1 MQYGINLL
9 LWADTLS
16 DALLPLLDEIKSIG
30 YDAVELPLFELDL
43 AKYAAWGKHLDDVGL
58 SRSAVTVRG
67 ARDNPISPDPAV
79 RSLGIANNK
88 KAVECAQAAGCHY
101 LIGPFHSAL
110 GVFSGAGPTKEE
122 WEWGMEGMRRV
133 AEFAETCQVTLAL
146 EPLNR
151 FECYFLTNAA
161 DTARFCRDVD
171 HPRCRAMLDT
181 FHSHIE
187 EKNPK
192 QAIRSLGSQLHHV
205 HISENDRSTPGS
217 GNVRWDETFDALAE
231 LGYDRMLVIEA
242 FGLLL
247 EKLVPTVRIW
257 RRMYDSERQ
266 LASDGLRFM
275 KEQVQKH
282 YRVGATAPPSVEEKI

>member
-16 DALLPLLDEIKSIG
+16 DALLPVVDEIKSIG
-30 YDAVELPLFELDL
+30 YDAVELPVFEHAP
-43 AKYAAWGKHLDDVGL
+43 AKYAAWKRHLDDAGL
-58 SRSAVTVRG
+58 ARTAVTVRG
-67 ARDNPISPDPAV
+67 AADNPISPDAEV
-79 RSLGIANNK
+79 RRRGLENTRRAL
-88 KAVECAQAAGCHY
+88 ECAQAAGCTC
-101 LIGPFHSAL
+101 LVGPLHSAL
-110 GVFSGAGPTKEE
+110 GVFSGAGPTRDE
-122 WEWGMEGMRRV
+122 WRWGVEGMREA
-133 AEFAETCQVTLAL
+133 AEYAETCGVTLAL

-151 FECYFLTNAA
+151 FECYFLTTAA
-161 DTARFCRDVD
+161 ETARFCREVD

-187 EKNPK
+187 EKHPRE
-192 QAIRSLGSQLHHV
+192 ALLSLRGQLCHV

-217 GNVRWDETFDALAE
+217 GNVRWAETFDALFEIA
-231 LGYDRMLVIEA
+231 YDRMLVIEA

-266 LASDGLRFM
+266 LACDGLRFM
-275 KEQVQKH
+275 KAQVEK
-282 YRVGATAPPSVEEKI
+282 RSSV

>member
-1 MQYGINLL
+1 MKYGINLL

-16 DALLPLLDEIKSIG
+16 DALLPLLEDIKSIG
-30 YDAVELPLFELDL
+30 YDAVEIPLFEFDP
-43 AKYAAWGKHLDDVGL
+43 AKYAAWGKHLDNAGL
-58 SRSAVTVRG
+58 ARSAVTVRG
-67 ARDNPISPDPAV
+67 AVDNPISSDPAV
-79 RSLGIANNK
+79 RSLGIENNK
-88 KAVECAQAAGCHY
+88 KALECAQAAGCSC

-110 GVFSGAGPTKEE
+110 GVFTGAGPSRDE
-122 WEWGMEGMRRV
+122 WEWGVEGMQKI
-133 AEFAETCQVTLAL
+133 AEYAEVCQVTLAL

-151 FECYFLTNAA
+151 FECYFLNTAA
-161 DTARFCRDVD
+161 DTAKFCREVD

-187 EKNPK
+187 EKKPGD
-192 QAIRSLGSQLHHV
+192 AIRALRDQLAHV

-231 LGYDRMLVIEA
+231 IGYDRMLVIEA

-257 RRMYDSERQ
+257 RRMYDTERQ
-266 LASDGLRFM
+266 LAADGLRFM
-275 KEQVQKH
+275 KEQIQ
-282 YRVGATAPPSVEEKI
+282 RRSPVGSAGHLPTI

>member
-16 DALLPLLDEIKSIG
+16 DALLPLLDEIKAIG
-30 YDAVELPLFELDL
+30 YDAVELPLFEPDL
-43 AKYAAWGKHLDDVGL
+43 AKYAAWRKHLDNAGL
-58 SRSAVTVRG
+58 ARTAVTVRG
-67 ARDNPISPDPAV
+67 AEDNPISPDPAV
-79 RSLGIANNK
+79 RLRGIESINK
-88 KAVECAQAAGCHY
+88 ALECAQAAGCSC
-101 LIGPFHSAL
+101 LAGPLHSAL
-110 GVFSGAGPTKEE
+110 GVFSGAGPTADE
-122 WEWGMEGMRRV
+122 WKWGVEGMRKA

-151 FECYFLTNAA
+151 FECYFLTTAA
-161 DTARFCRDVD
+161 DTARFCREVD

-192 QAIRSLGSQLHHV
+192 EALHSLRGQLHHV

-217 GNVRWDETFDALAE
+217 GNVRWEETFDALSE
-231 LGYDRMLVIEA
+231 IGYDRMLVIEA

-257 RRMYDSERQ
+257 RRMYDTEWQ

-275 KEQVQKH
+275 KAQV
-282 YRVGATAPPSVEEKI
+282 EKRSKIWS

>member
-16 DALLPLLDEIKSIG
+16 DALLPLLDEIKAIG
-30 YDAVELPLFELDL
+30 YDAVELPLFEPDL
-43 AKYAAWGKHLDDVGL
+43 VKYTAWNKHLDNAGL
-58 SRSAVTVRG
+58 ARTAVTVRG
-67 ARDNPISPDPAV
+67 AEDNPISPDPAV
-79 RSLGIANNK
+79 RLQGIDSNK
-88 KAVECAQAAGCHY
+88 RAVECAQAAGCSC
-101 LIGPFHSAL
+101 LVGPFHSAL
-110 GVFSGAGPTKEE
+110 GVFSGAGPTADE
-122 WEWGMEGMRRV
+122 WKWGMEGMREV
-133 AEFAETCQVTLAL
+133 AEFAEACQVTLAL

-151 FECYFLTNAA
+151 FECYFLTTAA
-161 DTARFCRDVD
+161 DTARFCREVD
-171 HPRCRAMLDT
+171 HPRCQAMLDT

-192 QAIRSLGSQLHHV
+192 TAIHSLRGRLAHV

-217 GNVRWDETFDALAE
+217 GNVRWEETFDALSE

-257 RRMYDSERQ
+257 RRMYDTERQ
-266 LASDGLRFM
+266 LVSDGLRFM
-275 KEQVQKH
+275 KTQV
-282 YRVGATAPPSVEEKI
+282 EKRSITQS

>member
-16 DALLPLLDEIKSIG
+16 DALLPVVDEIKSIG
-30 YDAVELPLFELDL
+30 YDAVELPVFEHCP
-43 AKYAAWGKHLDDVGL
+43 AKYAEWNRHLDNAGL
-58 SRSAVTVRG
+58 ARTAVTVRG
-67 ARDNPISPDPAV
+67 ASDNPISPDPEARRRGV
-79 RSLGIANNK
+79 ENTRRAL
-88 KAVECAQAAGCHY
+88 ECAQAAGCTC
-101 LIGPFHSAL
+101 LAGPLHSAL
-110 GVFSGAGPTKEE
+110 GVFSGAGPTRDE
-122 WEWGMEGMRRV
+122 WKWGVEGMRQA
-133 AEFAETCQVTLAL
+133 AEFAESCGVTLAL

-151 FECYFLTNAA
+151 FECYFLTTAA
-161 DTARFCRDVD
+161 ETARFCRDVD

-187 EKNPK
+187 EKSPK
-192 QAIRSLGSQLHHV
+192 EALLSLRGQLCHV

-217 GNVRWDETFDALAE
+217 GNVRWTETFDALFE
-231 LGYDRMLVIEA
+231 IGYDRMLVIEA

-257 RRMYDSERQ
+257 RRMYDTERQ

-275 KEQVQKH
+275 KAQV
-282 YRVGATAPPSVEEKI
+282 EKRSRS